1 MKLTPEGLHSFGGE
15 GPLLDGIGSDTVKV
29 VRLSK
34 VDSTFGGEGTFL
46 DEIGS
51 DSGDLALSRT
61 SDSDLIFSQTQL
73 KLIRLFP
80 RVCPR

>member
-1 MKLTPEGLHSFGGE
+1 MGLGQTRLKL
-15 GPLLDGIGSDTVKV
+15 SD
-29 VRLSK
+29 L
-34 VDSTFGGEGTFL
+34 VDPTFGGEGTFL
-46 DEIGS
+46 DGIGS

-80 RVCPR
+80 LPTSVSKIIESQFNFAELSPNSTTT

>member
-1 MKLTPEGLHSFGGE
+1 MGLGQTLFKL
-15 GPLLDGIGSDTVKV
+15 SDAVKV
-29 VRLSK
+29 
-34 VDSTFGGEGTFL
+34 DPTFGGEGTFL
-46 DEIGS
+46 DGIGS